1 MAKKFNR
8 KFMHS
13 SRRKLAEMVFTGEY
27 EKDAQVGW
35 TAEQKER
42 EIGDI
47 WEDEYHKYEKKDGYI
62 LKTSKNSDAFQEIR
76 DFIKEKNECKNPDC
90 KSVKLSAVDKK
101 LIKRTGYCITCLTDN
116 EHQIRTSGLWSEYE
130 NYKIWTRMVVDGK
143 LRLDQLKQAHDEL
156 KQVHEYI
163 NEDGTI
169 EKWIMPDPVEDV
181 KAEMMEMIKS
191 GEKEVADLDEK
202 RMKAFEKLK
211 KAGLEYLI

>member
-1 MAKKFNR
+1 
-8 KFMHS
+8 
-13 SRRKLAEMVFTGEY
+13 
-27 EKDAQVGW
+27 
-35 TAEQKER
+35 
-42 EIGDI
+42 
-47 WEDEYHKYEKKDGYI
+47 
-62 LKTSKNSDAFQEIR
+62 
-76 DFIKEKNECKNPDC
+76 
-90 KSVKLSAVDKK
+90 
-101 LIKRTGYCITCLTDN
+101 
-116 EHQIRTSGLWSEYE
+116 
-130 NYKIWTRMVVDGK
+130 MVVDGK